1 MVRCGRDEEE
11 EERIVA
17 SCSEEKEEKKGNAV
31 NFCIREWYDVFS
43 VAHKPDKGK
52 ERTMVLN
59 PRWHKERRSF

>member
-17 SCSEEKEEKKGNAV
+17 SCSEEKEEK
-31 NFCIREWYDVFS
+31 REMQSIFVFVSGMMCS
-43 VAHKPDKGK
+43 VCNTEHKGK